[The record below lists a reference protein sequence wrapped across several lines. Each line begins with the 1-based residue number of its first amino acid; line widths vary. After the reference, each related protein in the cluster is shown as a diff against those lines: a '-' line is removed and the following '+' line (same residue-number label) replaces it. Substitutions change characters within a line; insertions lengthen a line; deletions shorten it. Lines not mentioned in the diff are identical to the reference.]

1 MAIHQ
6 QREHTSVVSF
16 FKIICRWHILDEK
29 IKLPTEFTNKCGLK
43 LPNPVIL
50 KVVDGN
56 QKKVHWTKINGSIW
70 FIGKEWKEF
79 LENYSVSHGHLL
91 LFKYCLVASCFG
103 VQIFDSTT
111 LEIDYPY
118 HELNYDDYEDYY
130 EDDDDEDVVDVVKL
144 QYDQYQLKD
153 KSESIADAIRSDRLE
168 RKDSNP
174 SFEVVMQDS
183 YINGGRCM
191 AVPSN
196 FAREYMKEGGYLLR
210 VADGRTWKVM
220 YKTWSGD
227 GMPCKKCKLQKGW
240 AKFSQGNKLEKDD
253 VCVFELV
260 NNNCNGS
267 CSTIIPT
274 FNVLIH
280 RNHIGSSY

>member
-1 MAIHQ
+1 
-6 QREHTSVVSF
+6 
-16 FKIICRWHILDEK
+16 
-29 IKLPTEFTNKCGLK
+29 
-43 LPNPVIL
+43 
-50 KVVDGN
+50 
-56 QKKVHWTKINGSIW
+56 
-70 FIGKEWKEF
+70 
-79 LENYSVSHGHLL
+79 
-91 LFKYCLVASCFG
+91 
-103 VQIFDSTT
+103 
-111 LEIDYPY
+111 
-118 HELNYDDYEDYY
+118 
-130 EDDDDEDVVDVVKL
+130 
-144 QYDQYQLKD
+144 